1 MTIPHLNEA
10 LIRSH
15 ATAQSFERGESY
27 YRNGSVASLT
37 QRGSCLMGAVEGSEY
52 EPYRVS
58 IQFDA
63 GGLTSATCT
72 CPYNFE
78 GWCKHIVATLLTSLH
93 HPDQIEQ
100 RSPLEVLLRPLNRD
114 QLQTLLQALTT
125 EQPELID
132 QIERQIQHLFA
143 QPVAQAA
150 SKKMVRRTMVD
161 PQPFRRQVQ
170 QILNSAG
177 GDWDDAPALEEI
189 SALVD
194 KADDFT
200 VQGDGNNALV
210 ILRAITDA
218 YVESWMN
225 LDGSSGESGMFFE
238 ELDAALA
245 EAILSADLSAADR
258 QDWQRQLPVWED
270 EVDQYGIDDA
280 FAKSKTALNQ
290 GWDDPQLQSILQGKV
305 THFPGP
311 EGEESYS
318 VKTLIQI
325 RLAILERQDNY
336 NAYLNLARAAGQTKA
351 YLTMLVRLGRIE
363 EVMTEAKQQL
373 HSADAALAVAQ
384 ALRERGELAQALEIA
399 EAGLDLPGIL
409 KAQLALWTSELAE
422 GMGQQGKG
430 LQARIIAFKD
440 TPTLANYLKIEELAD
455 ASEWPKLQRSLLK
468 SLRQQ
473 DDAFTSEA
481 KVDIFL
487 REGLLEDAIQSAQ
500 QLSSFQAD
508 LIHRVMDAAME
519 QRPEWVIDNARRRAE
534 SIMDQGKAKY
544 YQAAVEWLIKARDA
558 YRQADRQQEW
568 QTYYAELLQKH
579 SRKRKLINLLNAL
592 KRER

>member
-1 MTIPHLNEA
+1 
-10 LIRSH
+10 
-15 ATAQSFERGESY
+15 
-27 YRNGSVASLT
+27 
-37 QRGSCLMGAVEGSEY
+37 
-52 EPYRVS
+52 
-58 IQFDA
+58 
-63 GGLTSATCT
+63 
-72 CPYNFE
+72 
-78 GWCKHIVATLLTSLH
+78 
-93 HPDQIEQ
+93 
-100 RSPLEVLLRPLNRD
+100 
-114 QLQTLLQALTT
+114 
-125 EQPELID
+125 
-132 QIERQIQHLFA
+132 
-143 QPVAQAA
+143 
-150 SKKMVRRTMVD
+150 MVD

-177 GDWDDAPALEEI
+177 GYWDDAPALEEI

-200 VQGDGNNALV
+200 VHGDGNNALV

-280 FAKSKTALNQ
+280 FAKSKTALDQ
-290 GWDDPQLQSILQGKV
+290 GWDDPQLQTILQGKV
-305 THFPGP
+305 THFPVP
-311 EGEESYS
+311 EEQESYS

-325 RLAILERQDNY
+325 RLAILERQNNY
-336 NAYLNLARAAGQTKA
+336 NAYLNLARAAGQTQA

-409 KAQLALWTSELAE
+409 KAQLALWISELAE
-422 GMGQQGKG
+422 RMGQQEKG

-455 ASEWPKLQRSLLK
+455 TSEWPKLQRSLLK

-473 DDAFTSEA
+473 DDVFASEV

-487 REGLLEDAIQSAQ
+487 REGLLEDAIQSVE

-508 LIHRVMDAAME
+508 LIQRVMDAAME
-519 QRPEWVIDNARRRAE
+519 QHPEWVVDNARRRAE

-544 YQAAVEWLIKARDA
+544 YQAAVEWLMKARDA
-558 YRQADRQQEW
+558 YRQAGRQQEW

-592 KRER
+592 K